1 MDSKKSIHRTI
12 AICLFI
18 FFFIVSVSGF
28 FAWLEKRQAYWLPHK
43 KVFPQTLAIGVPVDS
58 LHKLA
63 VKYLHDSVDE
73 GLSPELDR
81 VDIRPSRGIVK
92 FVFMNHY
99 WDIQLD
105 YTSGE
110 PL

>member
-1 MDSKKSIHRTI
+1 MPDWKKKTGLL
-12 AICLFI
+12 APTQKG
-18 FFFIVSVSGF
+18 VSSNPGD
-28 FAWLEKRQAYWLPHK
+28 WLS
-43 KVFPQTLAIGVPVDS
+43 VDS

-63 VKYLHDSVDE
+63 VKYLHESVDE

-99 WDIQLD
+99 SGLQLD
-105 YTSGE
+105 CTSSE